1 MTELLALILGP
12 LGKVLGVVVSLGG
25 LYFWGKYQKSQKEK
39 AQAKAE
45 GLQAQVDIQAG
56 REEVQ
61 HETAHAVEET
71 RDRVEA
77 GDAAGVSDAFNSLW
91 DK

>member
-1 MTELLALILGP
+1 MTELLSLLLGP
-12 LGKVLGVVVSLGG
+12 LGKILGVVVSLGG
-25 LYFWGKYQKSQKEK
+25 LYLWGKYNQSQKEK
-39 AQAKAE
+39 AQAKAA

-61 HETAHAVEET
+61 HEVAQAVEET
-71 RDRVEA
+71 HAQVEA
-77 GDAAGVSDAFNSLW
+77 GDAAGVSDAFNSLR